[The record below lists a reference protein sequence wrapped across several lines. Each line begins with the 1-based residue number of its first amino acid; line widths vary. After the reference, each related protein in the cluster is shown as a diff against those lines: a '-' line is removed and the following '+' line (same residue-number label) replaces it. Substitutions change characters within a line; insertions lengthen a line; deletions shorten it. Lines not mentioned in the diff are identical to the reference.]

1 MCMCVCVCVC
11 VCVGGGL
18 RGKEQ
23 LLKLYVKRQ
32 SADELPNRE
41 QGTEKLLPHMVESIC
56 VWKKKK
62 NKDKRDCSS
71 PQV

>member
-1 MCMCVCVCVC
+1 M
-11 VCVGGGL
+11 GGWEF

-32 SADELPNRE
+32 SADELANQE
-41 QGTEKLLPHMVESIC
+41 HGTVKLLPLMVESIC

-62 NKDKRDCSS
+62 KKTRIKETAAHRR
-71 PQV
+71 